1 MIRLRKNYW
10 KECCL
15 LIIGFFVGM
24 IVERNNIPTIPISV
38 DVKRDTLV
46 TKDTLYVIRESLNRE
61 NVLAEIKKQGIP
73 HPHIVLAQSRLETG
87 EYTSKLCK
95 THRNLFGMKK
105 GNSYRKYDSW
115 KESVADYKRLISSRY
130 KQGEDYYAFLERIKY
145 AESGV
150 YTEALRRFV

>member
-1 MIRLRKNYW
+1 MKRNRNYW

-15 LIIGFFVGM
+15 LFIGFFVGM
-24 IVERNNIPTIPISV
+24 VAERYTMPTTPISV

-46 TKDTLYVIRESLNRE
+46 TKDTLYVMRESLTKE

-87 EYTSKLCK
+87 NYTSKLCK

-115 KESVADYKRLISSRY
+115 QESVKDYKRLISSRY
-130 KQGEDYYAFLERIKY
+130 KQGEDYYQFIQRIGY
-145 AESGV
+145 ASDPRYVELLKGLV
-150 YTEALRRFV
+150 